1 MLSIMQ
7 LRLREE
13 YDIEHEQ
20 IKVGLFETNEDN
32 VYSYGNFE
40 EMCLVEVKIIEEM

>member
-1 MLSIMQ
+1 MSNMQ

-20 IKVGLFETNEDN
+20 IKVGLFETYEDN
-32 VYSYGNFE
+32 VLSYGIFE
-40 EMCLVEVKIIEEM
+40 EMYLVEVEIIEEM